1 MTTEEI
7 PNIRV
12 TGAGAVTSLGFDLP
26 STAAAIDAGIDCFSE
41 TAFVNSVG
49 QPIIAAAVPG
59 DDSFDFRAGP
69 ERAGALLS
77 MAIEEAIVNAD
88 VDLSY
93 CDETQLI
100 CILPEFN
107 PDDALLHVAIRR
119 LKEIG
124 IDLSGNRTRF
134 AVGGATAMGRIL
146 RGAQKWIAED
156 EGEERVV
163 VIAAFDSW
171 LNVAMINEGL
181 QQERFLTSERSDGMI
196 PGEAASAVV
205 LESLGGRTRIE
216 SWLEVEG
223 IGMEDESAHLRSRRP
238 GTGVGLGK
246 AIRKALADADMD
258 ASEIHL
264 RLANVTGEEYFF
276 TESSYAWTRVLRK
289 GLPETYRYQIIDSS
303 IGTVGSAFG
312 PLCLGY
318 ALTSCQSAKEDKNV
332 LFQISSAG
340 PHRCAI
346 IGKVTSAETG
356 VTQ

>member
-1 MTTEEI
+1 MTTEET
-7 PNIRV
+7 PKIRV
-12 TGAGAVTSLGFDLP
+12 TGAGAVTSLGFDLT

-41 TAFVNSVG
+41 TAFVHSNG
-49 QPIIAAAVPG
+49 QPIIGAAVPS

-69 ERAGALLS
+69 ERAGALLA
-77 MAIEEAIVNAD
+77 MAIEEAIINAD
-88 VDLSY
+88 VELSLV
-93 CDETQLI
+93 DEVQLF

-107 PDDALLHVAIRR
+107 PDDALLPFAIRR

-124 IDLSGNRTRF
+124 IDLEDRTQF
-134 AVGGATAMGRIL
+134 AVGGAVAMGRIL
-146 RGAQKWIAED
+146 HGVHRWIS
-156 EGEERVV
+156 GNKKRVA

-181 QQERFLTSERSDGMI
+181 RQERFLTGERSDGMI
-196 PGEAASAVV
+196 PGEAASAIV
-205 LESLGGRTRIE
+205 LESSSGRLPIGP
-216 SWLEVEG
+216 WLEVSG
-223 IGMEDESAHLRSRRP
+223 IGMEDESVSLRTDRP

-246 AIRKALADADMD
+246 AIRKAIGDANID
-258 ASEIHL
+258 ASEMHL

-276 TESSYAWTRVLRK
+276 TESAYAWTRVLRK
-289 GLPETYRYQIIDSS
+289 VLPETYRYQIIDSS

-318 ALTSCQSAKEDKNV
+318 ALASCQSAKENQNV

-346 IGKVTSAETG
+346 VGKVVVTETG
-356 VTQ
+356 AA